1 MENLNPLYRYLAL
14 NTPLIIGDRSISTY
28 GRRVLKGMR
37 SFHSQWPLPG
47 VYLPTEI
54 AHKILQKHSR
64 LKARANDMA
73 LFSFIASI
81 RSEQRIEEIFDDYV
95 QAKNLRKLVNYTQ
108 AAQLITQGEISEKS
122 QGVLYTL
129 LLFQKYSLEH
139 NKSVHD
145 FDALEEAYELVASE
159 DLNFEFHVAEEV
171 KNFALIGFREF
182 YPAEQKLISLLEK
195 KYYRINLTEEIRA
208 QDKSTPQKIAEIHE
222 CPHILWASD
231 LKMPGPLEAQLL
243 SGSDKAIRLSVSSD
257 IRYYAPALDKIKASW
272 PRENTWLTEAA
283 KQLKDQ
289 DGREQEHL
297 LLTRLM
303 EDKTLSGV
311 NILESLSFFKNSALG
326 IENLE
331 RPLPLSK
338 NPSDPLLLSLEDI
351 PLIDPSRTALWAKPE
366 KLSELV
372 SDFCASLN
380 PLKAYKDLEKHL
392 AAEGIAFP
400 RVEEEQ
406 KNFEKYFYG
415 FVPNFKILK
424 QKESRT
430 WEQSAPYQVKAKELS
445 KRLSPSGLETL
456 NKCSLLFH
464 YSREERIEQFEGEDS
479 LDISPLRRGN
489 WIHYT
494 LEKLPWSKPQKITR
508 ELIHKTL
515 LQELPRA
522 FDAKASDN
530 YLALVK
536 AQANAMSEA
545 LYHYVIAIDIPLY
558 ENFPARK
565 SQPEIDVNST
575 WGAIPLRGR
584 VDRLDF
590 VGDGALLWDYKTGNY
605 SSTLDTHFKNGKF
618 QWLLYREIFRKE
630 GTPIHG
636 GGYINPLDLKKS
648 RLFFF
653 KEAPLKESFYESLD
667 THNVPYELIS
677 AADEERIQHNLKI
690 KIDELI
696 VTWQSGLRTGKPRDE
711 SDCNHCAYVGRCG
724 YPYGVSP

>member
-54 AHKILQKHSR
+54 ATKILQKYSR

-73 LFSFIASI
+73 LFSFVAAT
-81 RSEQRIEEIFDDYV
+81 RNEQRIEEVFEDFI

-108 AAQLITQGEISEKS
+108 AAQIIAQGEISEKS
-122 QGVLYTL
+122 QGILYTL

-139 NKSVHD
+139 NKNVHD
-145 FDALEEAYELVASE
+145 FDILEEACELVTQE
-159 DLNFEFHVAEEV
+159 DVDFEFHVAEEV
-171 KNFALIGFREF
+171 KDFALIGFREF
-182 YPAEQKLISLLEK
+182 YPAEQNLISLLEK
-195 KYYRINLTEEIRA
+195 KLRKVSLCDEILN
-208 QDKSTPQKIAEIHE
+208 QEKSFPQTVAEIHE
-222 CPHILWASD
+222 CPHLLWASD

-243 SGSDKAIRLSVSSD
+243 TQSDKPIRLSVSSD
-257 IRYYAPALDKIKASW
+257 IRYHSPALDKIKASW
-272 PRENTWLTEAA
+272 PKEDNWLKEAAQKLEANEARKTEAEFINRL
-283 KQLKDQ
+283 LK
-289 DGREQEHL
+289 E
-297 LLTRLM
+297 
-303 EDKTLSGV
+303 KPSSTLS
-311 NILESLSFFKNSALG
+311 ILESLSFFKNSELG
-326 IENLE
+326 IETLE

-351 PLIDPSRTALWAKPE
+351 PLVNPSRTALWGKPD
-366 KLSELV
+366 KLSEIV
-372 SDFCASLN
+372 SDFCSSLN

-400 RVEEEQ
+400 RVDEEQ

-415 FVPNFKILK
+415 FLPHFKILK
-424 QKESRT
+424 QNETRN
-430 WEQSAPYQVKAKELS
+430 WEQSEPYQVKAKELS

-464 YSREERIEQFEGEDS
+464 YSREERLEQFEGEDA

-565 SQPEIDVNST
+565 SQPEIDVNSS
-575 WGAIPLRGR
+575 WGDIPLRGR

-605 SSTLDTHFKNGKF
+605 SSSLDTHFKNGKF

-653 KEAPLKESFYESLD
+653 KEAPLKDTFYQSLD

-677 AADEERIQHNLKI
+677 AEDEERIQQNLKV
-690 KIDELI
+690 KVDELI
-696 VTWQSGLRTGKPRDE
+696 KIWQSGLRTGLPRDE
-711 SDCNHCAYVGRCG
+711 SECDHCAYVGRCG

>member
-1 MENLNPLYRYLAL
+1 LENLNPLYKYLPL

-37 SFHSQWPLPG
+37 SYHSQWPLPG

-54 AHKILQKHSR
+54 ATKLLQKYSR
-64 LKARANDMA
+64 LKARATDMA
-73 LFSFIASI
+73 LFSFIAAA
-81 RSEQRIEEIFDDYV
+81 RNEQRIEEVFDDYV

-129 LLFQKYSLEH
+129 LLFQKYAIEH

-145 FDALEEAYELVASE
+145 FDVLEEACELASNE
-159 DLNFEFHVAEEV
+159 DVDFEFHVADEV
-171 KNFALIGFREF
+171 KDFALIGFREF
-182 YPAEQKLISLLEK
+182 YPAEQQLLTLLEK
-195 KYYRINLTEEIRA
+195 QYTKVNLSEEIIA
-208 QDKSTPQKIAEIHE
+208 QEKNIPQEVAEIHE
-222 CPHILWASD
+222 CPHVLWASD
-231 LKMPGPLEAQLL
+231 LKMPGPLEAQVLAR
-243 SGSDKAIRLSVSSD
+243 SDKAIRLSVSSD
-257 IRYYAPALDKIKASW
+257 IRYYSPALDKIKLSW
-272 PRENTWLTEAA
+272 PKENAWLVDAAEKLTGQTQREDE
-283 KQLKDQ
+283 
-289 DGREQEHL
+289 RL
-297 LLTRLM
+297 LLSRLAQ
-303 EDKTLSGV
+303 EKASSTIS
-311 NILESLSFFKNSALG
+311 ILESLSFFKNSELG

-351 PLIDPSRTALWAKPE
+351 PLMDPARTALWAKPD
-366 KLSELV
+366 KLSELI
-372 SDFCASLN
+372 SDFCAALN
-380 PLKAYKDLEKHL
+380 PLKAYRDLEKHL

-400 RVEEEQ
+400 RVDEEQ

-415 FVPNFKILK
+415 FAPQFRILK
-424 QKESRT
+424 QHETQS
-430 WEQSAPYQVKAKELS
+430 WEQSAPYQIKAKEIS
-445 KRLSPSGLETL
+445 KKLSPSGLETL

-536 AQANAMSEA
+536 AQSHAMSEA

-575 WGAIPLRGR
+575 WGTIPLRGR

-605 SSTLDTHFKNGKF
+605 SSSLDTHFKNGKF

-653 KEAPLKESFYESLD
+653 KESPLTASFYQSLD

-677 AADEERIQHNLKI
+677 AADEERIQHNLKA

-696 VTWQSGLRTGKPRDE
+696 VTWQSGLRTGLPRDE